1 MDFYRKVLAVHK
13 ETRKEKTRGG
23 VLLCGYYGFFNVG
36 DDALLAA
43 AIARAREKFPCF
55 GVSALTRRGKRDAW
69 RWGIPCVRRDRPL
82 AVMRAIRRAEV
93 VVFGGGTLLQDASL
107 ALEMGSE
114 PMTERPIVVGFGPGG
129 MFAALLLAE
138 NGYRPVLI
146 DRGASV
152 SERVEEVERFYRDK
166 KLNPATN
173 IQFGA
178 GGAGTFSD
186 GKLVTRIN
194 DPNCNYVLRKLCEF
208 GAPDDVLTKA
218 KPHVGTDILRDVV
231 TNILN
236 KIEELGGT
244 LMYKCR
250 LDGIRRGA
258 GNSVIASTTQGDIS
272 CGALVLALGHSAR
285 DTYAMLM
292 NSGFSLLP
300 KPFSV
305 GVRVEHLQSN
315 IDRAMY
321 GNEAGNPL
329 LGHAEYSLSYT
340 KGARG
345 VYTFCMCPGGEV
357 VAAASEEGGV
367 VVNGMSRY
375 ARDGVN
381 ANAAVAVSVRP
392 EAFGNDVTR
401 AIAFQRSLEQSAYA
415 LGGGNYTAP
424 IQTLG
429 DFMQGVVSHE
439 PSSVLPS
446 YMNGNCR
453 VADLTRVLPDF
464 VAEELRTG
472 FSAFDRQISGFADRE
487 AILTAV
493 ETRTSAPLTIGR
505 TKALTAMNDDLI
517 YPCGEGAGYAG
528 GITSAA
534 VDGIRVA
541 LEIMGRFSAKTLR

>member
-1 MDFYRKVLAVHK
+1 MSKIKASAFLVSGISMPFDTAEQEFINCAEKKMKRAGIDPGMLHFRLYKRSIDARKNDDIRAVCTVLA
-13 ETRKEKTRGG
+13 EADSPIG
-23 VLLCGYYGFFNVG
+23 VDEQKLSRQSIR
-36 DDALLAA
+36 LAM
-43 AIARAREKFPCF
+43 RSEPKVNLGSVPM
-55 GVSALTRRGKRDAW
+55 SA
-69 RWGIPCVRRDRPL
+69 RPL
-82 AVMRAIRRAEV
+82 
-93 VVFGGGTLLQDASL
+93 
-107 ALEMGSE
+107 
-114 PMTERPIVVGFGPGG
+114 VVGMGPCG

-138 NGYRPVLI
+138 NGYRPILI

-152 SERVEEVERFYRDK
+152 TERVEEVERFYRDK
-166 KLNPATN
+166 KLNTATN

-208 GAPDDVLTKA
+208 GAPKDVLTKA

-231 TNILN
+231 ENILHR
-236 KIEELGGT
+236 IEALGGT
-244 LMYKCR
+244 LMYNCR
-250 LDGIRRGA
+250 LDSVRRGV
-258 GNSVIASTTQGDIS
+258 GNTVIASTTEGDIP

-292 NSGFSLLP
+292 EKGFSLVP

-315 IDRAMY
+315 IDKAMY
-321 GNEAGNPL
+321 GDHAGHPL

-340 KGARG
+340 KGDRG

-367 VVNGMSRY
+367 VVNGMSCY
-375 ARDGVN
+375 ARDGDN

-392 EAFGNDVTR
+392 GDCGNDVMR
-401 AIAFQRSLEQSAYA
+401 AIEFQRSLERAAFA

-429 DFMQGVVSHE
+429 DFMNGVVSHE
-439 PSSVLPS
+439 PTAVLPT
-446 YMNGNCR
+446 YMNGNCK
-453 VADLTRVLPDF
+453 VADLSRILPEF
-464 VAEELRTG
+464 VTAGLRTG
-472 FSAFDRQISGFADRE
+472 LSAFDRQIHGFADAA

-493 ETRTSAPLTIGR
+493 ETRTSAPLTIRR
-505 TKALTAMNDDLI
+505 TQALTALHDDLI

-541 LEIMGRFSAKTLR
+541 LEIMGRFSCKTVQ